1 MSIVIGYA
9 GIEGQGTRWRVRG
22 CHGKLRV
29 TSLEVK
35 PLGKYGGMCEVVGE
49 QVDARLVWWGCGRDV
64 RWWMESGYTLVP
76 VAFLGRL
83 F

>member
-1 MSIVIGYA
+1 M
-9 GIEGQGTRWRVRG
+9 
-22 CHGKLRV
+22 